1 MRVIIAGGG
10 TGGHVIPALAIAQ
23 QLKKQFDAEVLFIGT
38 ARGIETRLVPQ
49 AGFPLEL
56 IQVGALKN
64 VSLMTRAKT
73 MFDLPRALWTAG
85 RIVSDFRPDVVIG
98 VGGYASGPAMLAAI
112 RRRIPTLAFEPNVV
126 PGFAN
131 RLVARL
137 VSAAAVHFEETCDYF
152 RNAKVTG
159 VPVREAFFKIRARGT
174 LAKSDARTAK
184 DTPSANEMSTSK
196 DVTEENKSA
205 PTLLVFGGSQGAHA
219 INQAMI
225 ESLPGLRQRIPA
237 IHIVHQTGQRDYDTV
252 LAAYQKHGMAGETT
266 AALSRPGTTDDTP
279 LAPSDMTKTGE
290 AAAAASS
297 SAATRS
303 AMTGEARAAPSAEVY
318 KFIDDMPAIF
328 ARADLLVCRSGAST
342 VGEITA
348 AGKPAIFVPFPRAAD
363 DHQNVNARALER
375 AGAAVVVEESN
386 LEAAYL
392 VDIISALLNDPL
404 RLRRM
409 AEAAKSLAHPNA
421 VEEIAEMVKN
431 LALASQG

>member
-1 MRVIIAGGG
+1 MLVLTMRVIIAGGG

-23 QLKKQFDAEVLFIGT
+23 QLKKQFAAEVSFIGT

-73 MFDLPRALWTAG
+73 VFDLPRALWTSG
-85 RIVSDFRPDVVIG
+85 RMLSDFRPDVVIG
-98 VGGYASGPAMLAAI
+98 VGGYASGPAMFAAI

-131 RLVARL
+131 RLVARF
-137 VSAAAVHFEETCDYF
+137 VSAAAVHFEETCEYF

-159 VPVREAFFKIRARGT
+159 VPVREAFFRI
-174 LAKSDARTAK
+174 
-184 DTPSANEMSTSK
+184 TPTTPDGIPM
-196 DVTEENKSA
+196 
-205 PTLLVFGGSQGAHA
+205 LLVFGGSQGAHA

-225 ESLPGLRQRIPA
+225 ESLPGLRAKIPTIRI
-237 IHIVHQTGQRDYDTV
+237 IHQTGQRDYETV
-252 LAAYQKHGMAGETT
+252 LAAYQRLGMTQF
-266 AALSRPGTTDDTP
+266 DT
-279 LAPSDMTKTGE
+279 TKTVE
-290 AAAAASS
+290 
-297 SAATRS
+297 
-303 AMTGEARAAPSAEVY
+303 MPAAPSGEVH
-318 KFIDDMPAIF
+318 KFIDDMPGAF

-348 AGKPAIFVPFPRAAD
+348 AAKPAIFVPFPRAAD

-375 AGAAVVVEESN
+375 AGAAVVVEESS

-392 VDIISALLNDPL
+392 VDTIAALLSDPAG
-404 RLRRM
+404 LRRM
-409 AEAAKSLAHPNA
+409 STAAKSLAHPNA
-421 VEEIAEMVKN
+421 VQEIAEMVQR
-431 LALASQG
+431 LAESS

>member
-23 QLKKQFDAEVLFIGT
+23 QLKKQFAAEVLFIGT

-73 MFDLPRALWTAG
+73 MFDLPRGLWTAG
-85 RIVSDFRPDVVIG
+85 RLLNDFRPDVVIG

-112 RRRIPTLAFEPNVV
+112 RRRLPTLAFEPNVV

-131 RLVARL
+131 RMVARF
-137 VSAAAVHFEETCDYF
+137 VSAAAVHFEETCEYF

-159 VPVREAFFKIRARGT
+159 VPVREAFFRIP
-174 LAKSDARTAK
+174 AK
-184 DTPSANEMSTSK
+184 EMST
-196 DVTEENKSA
+196 KSGLA
-205 PTLLVFGGSQGAHA
+205 NAEGGDGNVPTLLVFGGSQGAHA

-225 ESLPGLRQRIPA
+225 ESLPGLRAKIPA
-237 IHIVHQTGQRDYDTV
+237 IRIIHQTGQRDYDRV
-252 LAAYQKHGMAGETT
+252 LAAYQHSGRTNEAPVAPFGEVH
-266 AALSRPGTTDDTP
+266 R
-279 LAPSDMTKTGE
+279 
-290 AAAAASS
+290 
-297 SAATRS
+297 
-303 AMTGEARAAPSAEVY
+303 
-318 KFIDDMPAIF
+318 FIDDMPATF

-386 LEAAYL
+386 LGAAYL
-392 VDIISALLNDPL
+392 VETIVALLSDPA
-404 RLRRM
+404 RLRSM
-409 AEAAKSLAHPNA
+409 SAAAKSLAHPNA
-421 VEEIAEMVKN
+421 VQEIAEMVKS
-431 LALASQG
+431 LAEPG